1 MPLAVHL
8 KMVEVGILCYAYFST
23 IKKGEHEHVGFLIY
37 YLPLPKKD
45 LW

>member
-1 MPLAVHL
+1 M
-8 KMVEVGILCYAYFST
+8 LCKFFT
-23 IKKGEHEHVGFLIY
+23 IKKGEHERVGFLIY